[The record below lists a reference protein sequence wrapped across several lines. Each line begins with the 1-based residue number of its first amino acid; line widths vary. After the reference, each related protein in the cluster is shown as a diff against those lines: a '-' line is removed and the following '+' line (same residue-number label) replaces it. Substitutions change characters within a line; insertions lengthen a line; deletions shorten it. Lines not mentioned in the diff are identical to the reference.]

1 MREELKDMEK
11 ERCYFKNNFQIMK
24 TEQILILNSGST
36 SLKYKLFNFDLKE
49 IKEGFIE
56 DIGIGKGKIK
66 NHSEALKNVLREIE
80 KIENIKYIGHRVV
93 HGGNKF
99 YNPTII
105 NKKTLKEV
113 SKFNHFAPL
122 HNPANLEG
130 IKASMNLIKNAKNI
144 AVFDTAFYKDL
155 PEHAY
160 LYAIPKEFY
169 KKYDIRRYGFHGT
182 SHKYVIQ
189 KAAKILKKP
198 VNKLNLISCHL
209 GGGASITAIKN
220 GKAID
225 TSMGFTPMEGI
236 PMETRS
242 GDIDPGIVL
251 EFLKN
256 KKIKLNNSI
265 KNRIDAV
272 DYLLNKQSGL
282 SGLAGKKANNIYE
295 ISHTAARGDKEMMN
309 ILKLYAYRIK
319 KYIGAYKAVIGNVD
333 AIIFTGTVGY
343 RSKRI
348 RKLIVSDFEDIK
360 NIKKLAIKTDEE
372 LMIAKEIIKLFK
384 I

>member
-1 MREELKDMEK
+1 
-11 ERCYFKNNFQIMK
+11 MK
-24 TEQILILNSGST
+24 KLNQILILNSGST
-36 SLKYKLFNFDLKE
+36 SLKYKLFGFELKE
-49 IKEGFIE
+49 LKEGFIE
-56 DIGIGKGKIK
+56 NIGKGKIK
-66 NHSEALKNVLREIE
+66 NHSAALKKVLSEID
-80 KIENIKYIGHRVV
+80 KTENIKYIGHRVV

-99 YNPTII
+99 YNPTVI
-105 NKKTLKEV
+105 NKKTLKEI
-113 SKFNHFAPL
+113 SKFNHLAPL

-130 IKASMNLIKNAKNI
+130 IKASIKLIKNAKNV

-155 PEHAY
+155 PEYAY

-182 SHKYVIQ
+182 SHKFITLE
-189 KAAKILKKP
+189 AAKILKKP
-198 VNKLNLISCHL
+198 LNKLNLISCHL
-209 GGGASITAIKN
+209 GGGASVTAIKN

-225 TSMGFTPMEGI
+225 TSMGFTPMEGT

-251 EFLKN
+251 EFLRN
-256 KKIKLNNSI
+256 KKIKLNNKI

-282 SGLAGKKANNIYE
+282 SGLAGKRANNIYE
-295 ISHTAARGDKEMMN
+295 ISHLAARGDKEMMN

-319 KYIGAYKAVIGNVD
+319 KYIGAYKAIIGNVD

-348 RKLIVSDFEDIK
+348 RKLIVSDFKDIK
-360 NIKKLAIKTDEE
+360 DIKKLAIKTDEE
-372 LMIAKEIIKLFK
+372 LMIAKEIVKLFK

>member
-1 MREELKDMEK
+1 M
-11 ERCYFKNNFQIMK
+11 KNSN
-24 TEQILILNSGST
+24 QILVLNSGST
-36 SLKYKLFNFDLKE
+36 SLKYKLFDFDLKE
-49 IKEGFIE
+49 LKEGSIE
-56 DIGIGKGKIK
+56 NIGKSRIK
-66 NHSEALKNVLREIE
+66 NHSEALKKVLSEIE
-80 KIENIKYIGHRVV
+80 NTENIKYIGHRVV

-99 YNPTII
+99 YNPTIV
-105 NKKTLKEV
+105 NKKTLKEIE
-113 SKFNHFAPL
+113 KFNHLAPL

-130 IKASMNLIKNAKNI
+130 IKASINLIKNAKNI
-144 AVFDTAFYKDL
+144 AVFDTAFYKNL

-169 KKYDIRRYGFHGT
+169 QKYGIRRYGFHGI
-182 SHKYVIQ
+182 SHHYVMLE
-189 KAAKILKKP
+189 AAKILKKP

-209 GGGASITAIKN
+209 GGGASITAVKS

-242 GDIDPGIVL
+242 GDIDPGIIL
-251 EFLKN
+251 ELLKN
-256 KKIKLNNSI
+256 KKIRLNDNI

-282 SGLAGKKANNIYE
+282 SGLTGKKANNIYE
-295 ISHTAARGDKEMMN
+295 IARKAELGDKKMID

-319 KYIGAYKAVIGNVD
+319 KYIGAYKAIIGNID

-343 RSKRI
+343 RSKI
-348 RKLIVSDFEDIK
+348 IKKLIVSNFKDIK
-360 NIKKLAIKTDEE
+360 DIKKLTIKTNEE

-384 I
+384 L

>member
-1 MREELKDMEK
+1 
-11 ERCYFKNNFQIMK
+11 MK
-24 TEQILILNSGST
+24 SQILILNSGST
-36 SLKYKLFNFDLKE
+36 SLKYKLFNFRLKE

-56 DIGIGKGKIK
+56 DIGKNKIK
-66 NHSEALKNVLREIE
+66 NHSDALKNVLSEI
-80 KIENIKYIGHRVV
+80 KNTENIKYVGHRVV

-99 YNPTII
+99 YNPTVI
-105 NKKTLKEV
+105 NKKTLKEI
-113 SKFNHFAPL
+113 SKFNHLAPL

-130 IKASMNLIKNAKNI
+130 IKASINLIKNAKNVAI
-144 AVFDTAFYKDL
+144 FDTAFYKDL

-169 KKYDIRRYGFHGT
+169 KKYGIRKYGFHGT
-182 SHKYVIQ
+182 SHKY
-189 KAAKILKKP
+189 AMTEATKILEKSVK
-198 VNKLNLISCHL
+198 KLNLISCHL

-251 EFLKN
+251 EFLRN
-256 KKIKLNNSI
+256 KKIKLNNNI
-265 KNRIDAV
+265 KNRVDAV

-295 ISHTAARGDKEMMN
+295 VSHAAAYGDKEMMS

-319 KYIGAYKAVIGNVD
+319 KYIGAYKAIIGNVD
-333 AIIFTGTVGY
+333 AIVFTGTAGY
-343 RSKRI
+343 RSERI
-348 RKLIVSDFEDIK
+348 RKLIISDFEDIK
-360 NIKKLAIKTDEE
+360 NIKKLTIKTDEE
-372 LMIAKEIIKLFK
+372 LMIAKEIRQLFK